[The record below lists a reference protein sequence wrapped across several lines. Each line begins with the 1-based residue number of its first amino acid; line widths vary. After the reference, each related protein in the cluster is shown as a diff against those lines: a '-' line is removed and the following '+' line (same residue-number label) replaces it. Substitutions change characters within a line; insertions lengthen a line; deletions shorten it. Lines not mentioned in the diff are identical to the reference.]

1 MLAVNPGRLPR
12 IIGRAV
18 NVPAAYIIPRLP
30 GMALTFFGKGVA
42 LEDGCDIIFWLMS
55 GAGRDVVLGGQVCGA
70 WPFVCGYVI
79 VMFVKIF

>member
-1 MLAVNPGRLPR
+1 
-12 IIGRAV
+12 
-18 NVPAAYIIPRLP
+18 
-30 GMALTFFGKGVA
+30 MALTFFGKGVA